1 MAHHVAVFL
10 ENRPHGL
17 ERIGLALK
25 EAKINIRALTLAD
38 AGDYGVAK
46 LLVANPQK
54 ACNVLKDAGLI
65 ASLREIIALEMTDL
79 PGGFFEASQK
89 LADAGI
95 NILDAYGFIVEK
107 GARAILV
114 VQVEDV
120 AQANAR
126 LSGIGMKSISDDDLA
141 DL

>member
-1 MAHHVAVFL
+1 MAHQVAVFL

-17 ERIGLALK
+17 ERIGLELK
-25 EAKINIRALTLAD
+25 KAGINIRALSLAD

-46 LLVANPQK
+46 LLVADPQR
-54 ACNVLKDAGLI
+54 ACEVLKAAGLL
-65 ASLREIIALEMTDL
+65 ASLREIIALEMKDL
-79 PGGFFEASQK
+79 PGGFYEASQK

-114 VQVEDV
+114 VQVENV
-120 AQANAR
+120 SEANAK
-126 LSGIGMKSISDDDLA
+126 LAEAGLTAIDDKDLA
-141 DL
+141 AI